1 MCIKNRD
8 LNVYQLQIIA
18 KDKYLEQELLSKL
31 NNDEEIF
38 EKRWLVWK
46 RIFSEI

>member
-8 LNVYQLQIIA
+8 LNVYQIQIIA
-18 KDKYLEQELLSKL
+18 KEKYLEQELLSKL
-31 NNDEEIF
+31 NNDEKIF
-38 EKRWLVWK
+38 EKRWSVWK